1 MFPRTIISIVLLFLS
16 TWAYAGQRE
25 DVGYTQLQDRLGEN
39 TPTGK
44 GITVSAYEPKSHEY
58 GQENSG
64 KPMGW
69 VPAILEENNHVN
81 TVEMFQGLPMA
92 VKSGNTS
99 GHAAAVSRFMFGKE
113 HGVSQGLETV
123 KFHFLDDYIANL
135 LYPRTFYQAT
145 YPFYQYAVFE
155 SSVNN
160 FSTISDFGGNN
171 KAFLHRFD
179 WATEK
184 EDTVNLISAGNNQY
198 TNASAIFSSSLNG
211 IYVGLTSG
219 WHSRYTTQHHYLAQN
234 RPDIVAPNAN
244 TSRGTGTITGITAVL
259 METAST
265 AELSDL
271 GLTKAN
277 TPIRNAE
284 RSETMKAILMAG
296 ADRTTNNSRNNAFP
310 REKDGTPKKDEDGK
324 YLPWYIA
331 DISDYK
337 KNDDFKT
344 ANGLDTRYG
353 AGQANV
359 ETSYDILMGT
369 EQASLEDNGAQTVSL
384 LGFDYDESFGL
395 GVKGQQANEIATY
408 VLPTL
413 EQDADIAITLAW
425 NADIASYNGVF
436 NAVAVYDLDLW
447 LYQVIDDEVTLIA
460 SSESDTANTENI
472 WASLEAGGDYFFRV
486 DTTKNL
492 IALLWDYAIAWRVTE
507 RDLTKFNSPNN
518 ISESLNFS
526 SSSVPLP
533 SSLILFISGVCTIAF
548 KKFVKNFY
556 RVNDGD

>member
-1 MFPRTIISIVLLFLS
+1 MSMLHRKIISIALLFFSAWTFGGL
-16 TWAYAGQRE
+16 RD
-25 DVGYTQLQDRLGEN
+25 DVGYTQLQERLGEN

-44 GITVSAYEPKSHEY
+44 GITVSAYEPESHEY

-69 VPAILEENNHVN
+69 VPAIMEENNHVN
-81 TVEMFQGLPMA
+81 TVEMYQGLPME

-99 GHAAAVSRFMFGKE
+99 GHAAAVSRFMFGKK

-123 KFHFLDDYIANL
+123 KFHFLDDFIASV
-135 LYPRTFYQAT
+135 LYPNTLYQAIIPGSRGT
-145 YPFYQYAVFE
+145 VFE
-155 SSVNN
+155 SKVNN
-160 FSTISDFGGNN
+160 FSSVSNFGQNN
-171 KAFLHRFD
+171 NTLLRQFD
-179 WATEK
+179 WATSR
-184 EDTVNLISAGNNQY
+184 EDAVNLISSDNNKY
-198 TNASAIFSSSLNG
+198 TNANAIFSSSLNG

-219 WHSRYTTQHHYLAQN
+219 WHSRYTTQHHYQTQN
-234 RPDIVAPNAN
+234 RPDILAPNEN

-259 METAST
+259 METAT
-265 AELSDL
+265 TVELSDL
-271 GLTKAN
+271 GLTQTN
-277 TPIRNAE
+277 TLIRNAE

-296 ADRTTNNSRNNAFP
+296 ADRMTMNSRNNAFP
-310 REKDGTPKKDEDGK
+310 REIDGSHKKDEDGK
-324 YLPWYIA
+324 NLPRYIA
-331 DISDYK
+331 DISNYR

-359 ETSYDILMGT
+359 ENSYDILMGT

-395 GVKGQQANEIATY
+395 GVKDQQANETATY

-447 LYQVIDDEVTLIA
+447 LYQVIDNEATLIA
-460 SSESDTANTENI
+460 YSTSDTANTENI

-507 RDLTKFNSPNN
+507 QTPS
-518 ISESLNFS
+518 SLNVAT
-526 SSSVPLP
+526 SSVPLP
-533 SSLILFISGVCTIAF
+533 SSIVFFISALFSVYF
-548 KKFVKNFY
+548 RKKLTPSIS
-556 RVNDGD
+556 